1 MKRLV
6 GVWGSPKSWSDFA
19 KARGYQEVWLYV
31 PYDNWNG
38 VTTGEVDGVR
48 FLFIP
53 VVGAEDLEAL
63 QELANAKDVK
73 MVAITDEWIPPEVNA
88 PYVVRKALEMLTS
101 AGKKVI
107 WTRPG
112 LWYVKNGPNLLGLE
126 YYIDALV
133 GIDPNGVLIED
144 NPRFILPP
152 PSVPAIL
159 AEELG
164 FSMIPGTDAYRP
176 EDIPVRTILP
186 VFLSASEA
194 D

>member
-6 GVWGSPKSWSDFA
+6 GVWGLPDNWIDFA
-19 KARGYQEVWLYV
+19 KEKGYKEVWLYV
-31 PYDNWNG
+31 PYGEWG
-38 VTTGEVDGVR
+38 GETESEVDGIR

-53 VVGAEDLEAL
+53 VVGAEDIDAIQRLMENRA
-63 QELANAKDVK
+63 VK
-73 MVAITDEWIPPEVNA
+73 IVAVTDENIPPEVKA
-88 PYVVRKALEMLTS
+88 PYVVKKALEMLTG
-101 AGKKVI
+101 AGKQVI

-126 YYIDALV
+126 YYIDALAGLNPE
-133 GIDPNGVLIED
+133 GILIED

-159 AEELG
+159 ADELG
-164 FSMIPGTDAYRP
+164 FSMIPGTDADRP
-176 EDIPVRTILP
+176 ENIPVRTMLP

-194 D
+194 E